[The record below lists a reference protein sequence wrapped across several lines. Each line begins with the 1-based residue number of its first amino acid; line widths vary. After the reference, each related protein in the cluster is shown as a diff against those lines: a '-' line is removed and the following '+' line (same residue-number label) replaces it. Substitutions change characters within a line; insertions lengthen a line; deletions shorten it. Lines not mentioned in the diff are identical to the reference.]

1 MKIISKYKDYYD
13 YLVGIY
19 GIDEK
24 LVLDRTKFDI
34 PSYSNVV
41 TFYICGKCI
50 DGYYDAK
57 DERFYFGDDIL
68 KKFPKKEKR
77 YSKWYLRIMG
87 DDTDDAHE
95 VVHITVEGSRFGQY
109 ANLTIL
115 DDKRYTNEKMGCPI
129 MCSGKVN
136 YNQNP
141 TYYHFPK
148 LDETG
153 IAKMLPPH
161 EIYMLLNKWLGKDK
175 VFTDNRTNEEKILS
189 AGFDKKISFR
199 NIK

>member
-24 LVLDRTKFDI
+24 LVLDRTKFDV
-34 PSYSNVV
+34 PLYSNIV
-41 TFYICGKCI
+41 TFYICGKVI
-50 DGYYDAK
+50 DGYYDSK
-57 DERFYFGDDIL
+57 EERFYFGDDIL
-68 KKFPKKEKR
+68 KKFPKSEKQ
-77 YSKWYLRIMG
+77 YSKWSLRFSHSLY
-87 DDTDDAHE
+87 DYDE
-95 VVHITVEGSRFGQY
+95 VIHIPVEGSRFGQY

-115 DDKRYTNEKMGCPI
+115 DDKKFTNETMGCPI

-148 LDETG
+148 LEDTG
-153 IAKMLPPH
+153 IAKILPPH
-161 EIYMLLNKWLGKDK
+161 EIYMLLNEWLGKEK
-175 VFTDNRTNEEKILS
+175 VITDNRTNEEKILS